1 MIKLAKKREKNYKPP
16 HPLQGV
22 DIPSWKNVYDFMVWW
37 FDNGSPLMFPDNTV
51 NCSDDATS
59 ISLFRCGQFQVELYL
74 IFPNPNLPVHEH
86 PDVEVI
92 KLRADTWNFIDG
104 KFMNLSNHNASE
116 TLKQG
121 QSHGAG
127 KNFKE
132 EPGAENGFGLL
143 AFQKWKEG
151 LKVTTVASRWRGKT
165 VGPKQEELI
174 RKLTP
179 EAVVTDG
186 FANTT
191 GAS

>member
-1 MIKLAKKREKNYKPP
+1 MIKLGKKGYKPP
-16 HPLQGV
+16 NPLKGIN
-22 DIPSWKNVYDFMVWW
+22 IPSWDTVYDFMVWW
-37 FDNGSPLMFPDNTV
+37 FEKGSPLMFPDNVV

-59 ISLFRCGQFQVELYL
+59 ISLFRHGQFQVELYL
-74 IFPNPNLPVHEH
+74 IFPQPNLPRHEH

-92 KLRADTWNFIDG
+92 KLRPDNWEFKNGEFR
-104 KFMNLSNHNASE
+104 NLTNYEASD

-127 KNFKE
+127 RNFKE
-132 EPGAENGFGLL
+132 SVGGLDTGFGLL

-151 LKVTTVASRWRGKT
+151 LKVTTVASRWRGET
-165 VGPKQEELI
+165 VGPKQEDLI

-179 EAVVTDG
+179 EATVIDG
-186 FANTT
+186 FADTT